1 MFEFVG
7 FLVKGFLYVWMT
19 IIASIPNI
27 FMSGLTL
34 CVAATV
40 MTYFIKKQRADHS

>member
-7 FLVKGFLYVWMT
+7 ILVQGFLYVWMM

-27 FMSGLTL
+27 FMGGLTL

-40 MTYFIKKQRADHS
+40 MTYFIKKQRAE

>member
-7 FLVKGFLYVWMT
+7 ILVQGFLYVWMM

-27 FMSGLTL
+27 FMGGLTL

-40 MTYFIKKQRADHS
+40 MTYFIKKERAE